1 MQPGPTLGAATAAP
15 SVSTPGALTSS
26 PRRKLQHAAEQREN
40 TFSAEF
46 PFEHSAAVGALQRE
60 EDATL
65 LSKNVQSG
73 LQIGR

>member
-15 SVSTPGALTSS
+15 SVSTQGALTSS

-46 PFEHSAAVGALQRE
+46 PFEHVGALQRK